1 MTDTETPDAPIP
13 EIFSCSFCRK
23 SQKDVKKLI
32 AGPDSYICDEC
43 VALCA
48 EIISE
53 ETEEIEPS
61 EERLAAA
68 WSAMLR
74 TRARTARTAEVELA
88 KLVRQARTKG
98 LEWSS
103 IASSLGI
110 SADEAESRYG

>member
-13 EIFSCSFCRK
+13 EIFSCSFCGK

-53 ETEEIEPS
+53 DSEELPPS
-61 EERLAAA
+61 EEQVAAA
-68 WSAMLR
+68 FTAMLKA
-74 TRARTARTAEVELA
+74 RATAAQTAEADLSKLA
-88 KLVRQARTKG
+88 RQARVKG
-98 LEWSS
+98 LDWAV
-103 IASSLGI
+103 IATALGI